1 MSKSSGRSKSNAGS
15 SRTQRT
21 DVSGQEPT
29 RKQRREQ
36 ARDERRA
43 REAALQRAAQ
53 VRRRLRRAGAAMI
66 PLVAAGSVALVALSG
81 GGASSGAA
89 GNRSAHLK
97 LASLASLGSLRP
109 PGEAG
114 PLGSEA
120 VPVPNAPPAAS
131 AASKAMGQQ
140 VDGIECSSSEQT
152 LFHIHAH
159 LTIFVDGARRQVP
172 YGIGV
177 PGAQTENTPAGP
189 FVGSGSCF
197 YWLHT
202 HAADGIIHIESPVQ
216 RTYTLGD
223 FFDIW
228 AQPLSF
234 AQVGDA
240 KGPVVALY
248 NGMRYEGNPRAIP
261 LSAHA
266 QIQLEVGRPLVAPDV
281 ITFPPGL

>member
-1 MSKSSGRSKSNAGS
+1 MSKSSPRAKSNLDS
-15 SRTQRT
+15 SRTQRA

-53 VRRRLRRAGAAMI
+53 VRRRLQRAGALMI

-89 GNRSAHLK
+89 GDRAHLE
-97 LASLASLGSLRP
+97 LASLASLGALRP
-109 PGEAG
+109 PGQAG

-131 AASKAMGQQ
+131 AATKATGQQ

-177 PGAQTENTPAGP
+177 PDAQTENTPAGP

-228 AQPLSF
+228 AQPLSS
-234 AQVGDA
+234 AQVGAA

>member
-1 MSKSSGRSKSNAGS
+1 VSKPSRRAKSDAGS
-15 SRTQRT
+15 SRTQPPE
-21 DVSGQEPT
+21 VSGQGPT
-29 RKQRREQ
+29 RKQRRQQ

-43 REAALQRAAQ
+43 TEDALRRSTR
-53 VRRRLRRAGAAMI
+53 VRRRLRRVGAVMIALVVAGA
-66 PLVAAGSVALVALSG
+66 VALVALSG
-81 GGASSGAA
+81 GGTSSGAA
-89 GNRSAHLK
+89 EDRSTHLK
-97 LASLASLGSLRP
+97 LASLASLGPLRRP
-109 PGEAG
+109 DQAG
-114 PLGSEA
+114 TLGPEA
-120 VPVPNAPPAAS
+120 VPIPAARPAAS

-159 LTIFVDGARRQVP
+159 LTIFVDGTRRQVP

-189 FVGSGSCF
+189 FVVSGSCF

-228 AQPLSF
+228 AQPLSP
-234 AQVGDA
+234 ARVGDA
-240 KGPVVALY
+240 RGPVVALY
-248 NGMRYEGNPRAIP
+248 NGMRYEGNPRDIP
-261 LSAHA
+261 LTAHA

-281 ITFPPGL
+281 INFPRGL